1 MGRKRQMI
9 ISILA
14 LLSLT
19 LVTTGVSYSLLD
31 YDENDGFGTSQLTY
45 NYSNIEETTELSIK
59 NTTPVIDEVGK
70 KLSSDDS
77 LFRFSVDGTI
87 EKGKEVPYEITVAKE
102 PSSTLSGD
110 LVKIYLTEV
119 ANGKEY
125 PIDTTV
131 SQDGVVKK
139 YSELATSSLLDTWE
153 NKILYQGTADYG
165 NDGNFHRDYQLRIW
179 VDGTT
184 NIQPTVLED
193 GTMVYPYQG
202 KTFVLKVNV
211 SQKES

>member
-31 YDENDGFGTSQLTY
+31 YDENDNFGNSQLTY
-45 NYSNIEETTELSIK
+45 NYSNIQETTELSIK
-59 NTTPVIDEVGK
+59 DTTPVTDEVGK

-87 EKGKEVPYEITVAKE
+87 EKGKEVSYEITVARA

-110 LVKIYLTEV
+110 LVKVYLTEE

-125 PIDTTV
+125 PINTTV

-139 YSELATSSLLDTWE
+139 YTELATSSLLDTWE
-153 NKILYQGTADYG
+153 NRVVYQGTADYG
-165 NDGNFHRDYQLRIW
+165 RDGSFHRDYRLRIW
-179 VDGTT
+179 IDGET
-184 NIQPTVLED
+184 NVEPTVLED
-193 GTMVYPYQG
+193 GTLVYPYQG